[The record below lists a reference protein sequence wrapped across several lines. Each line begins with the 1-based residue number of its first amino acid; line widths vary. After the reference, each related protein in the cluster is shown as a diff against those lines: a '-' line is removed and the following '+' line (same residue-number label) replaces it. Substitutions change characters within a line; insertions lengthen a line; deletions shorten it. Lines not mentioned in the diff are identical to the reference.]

1 MSQND
6 PDNLDAL
13 DDLDALD
20 ATASQTVGP
29 FFRIGLEPLFTPIVA
44 GLEVPGERVTI
55 RGRVLDGDG
64 QPVPDAVI
72 ETWQAGAD
80 GRYVDPAAA
89 PTPGAGTGFTGFGR
103 APTDEEGR
111 FTLITIKPG
120 RVASRD
126 GALQA
131 PHLVA
136 LIFMRGLLRH
146 LVTRLYFPDG
156 PGLEDDPA
164 LALVPAERCATLIA
178 RPIPEEPGAL
188 AWDIHLQGPDETV
201 FFDA

>member
-1 MSQND
+1 MSQD
-6 PDNLDAL
+6 DRDAVEGL
-13 DDLDALD
+13 EM
-20 ATASQTVGP
+20 TGSQTVGP
-29 FFRIGLEPLFTPIVA
+29 FFRIGLEPLFLPVVA
-44 GLEVPGERVTI
+44 GSEVRGEHVTV

-72 ETWQAGAD
+72 ETWQADAD
-80 GRYVDPAAA
+80 GHYADPASA

-111 FTLITIKPG
+111 FSLATILPG
-120 RVASRD
+120 RVAGPD

-136 LIFMRGLLRH
+136 LVFMRGLLRH
-146 LVTRLYFPDG
+146 LVTRVYFPNG
-156 PGLEDDPA
+156 QGLADDPV
-164 LALVPAERCATLIA
+164 LALVPAERRATLIA
-178 RPIPEEPGAL
+178 RPVAGEPGVFE
-188 AWDIHLQGPDETV
+188 WDIHLQGTDETV